1 MKEVN
6 NMDMS
11 TNDVYFMLGY
21 DTLSNNYGNVVRM
34 NNIYN
39 SNVPIGNQCTN
50 NEHYD
55 NVLSYRRDLSSG
67 KLYRRFDY
75 HTGDHAEFMAFCS
88 EMHIN
93 YDNDTCGVERR
104 NKDGYAAHI
113 DDMKRFLNRT
123 LFEKIFTAIST
134 SSFKPSTRYVPK
146 KWKWMQY
153 EYDKMVTYEGYIG
166 LTSEQVTYMLE
177 LRKQVGYNHE

>member
-11 TNDVYFMLGY
+11 TNDVYFMFGY
-21 DTLSNNYGNVVRM
+21 DKPLPNIVKLND
-34 NNIYN
+34 IYN
-39 SNVPIGNQCTN
+39 SHVPIGNQYTVDNHTN
-50 NEHYD
+50 R
-55 NVLSYRRDLSSG
+55 VASYLRDLSSG

-88 EMHIN
+88 EMYIN
-93 YDNDTCGVERR
+93 YDNDTGRVERR

-123 LFEKIFTAIST
+123 LFEKIFTAF

-146 KWKWMQY
+146 KWKWMHY

-166 LTSEQVTYMLE
+166 LTDEQVKYMLE